1 MLSLLNNRP
10 IPPILIGIAIFL
22 WVLFL
27 KPLYETTI
35 EKETT
40 LSTLEKK
47 FTQKEK
53 DYNDILLIK
62 EKWNSGT
69 LNDISARVKKL
80 GRKFNTSDIMQ
91 TVMLN
96 DFTKSS
102 IGNPAHINIS
112 SISVDKGRKLPN
124 GLSLGSVNI
133 AIQATSVDDIVSY
146 ITYLTTASD
155 FAFTLDNISLPID
168 TNPGE
173 GDVILWYG
181 LTLSLGVYH
190 YE

>member
-1 MLSLLNNRP
+1 
-10 IPPILIGIAIFL
+10 
-22 WVLFL
+22 
-27 KPLYETTI
+27 
-35 EKETT
+35 
-40 LSTLEKK
+40 
-47 FTQKEK
+47 
-53 DYNDILLIK
+53 
-62 EKWNSGT
+62 
-69 LNDISARVKKL
+69 
-80 GRKFNTSDIMQ
+80 MQ

-173 GDVILWYG
+173 GDVIL
-181 LTLSLGVYH
+181 
-190 YE
+190 